1 MSRYTDNKHQFSS
14 IWDGASTKS
23 RATLLK
29 RGKSLG
35 TMTLPNN
42 VHLPS
47 TVEPSE
53 FRLAQQPM
61 EDMPHFVEERHDIV
75 VAHERGL
82 IRGRLRKIG
91 NHGRQ
96 WVTARTVGLGESR
109 KNRPHGGM

>member
-1 MSRYTDNKHQFSS
+1 MSRYPDITHQFSS

-75 VAHERGL
+75 VAHERGFV
-82 IRGRLRKIG
+82 GCGFGKIG
-91 NHGRQ
+91 DHRG
-96 WVTARTVGLGESR
+96 
-109 KNRPHGGM
+109 